1 MELGES
7 ELALGVPG
15 LMMTMNSRKM
25 LKQGLVCV
33 ALVAV
38 AMAAYRGRH
47 IIHRLLIEGRNY
59 ASSYSARPTTLPEA
73 TLHQSYEARLPGT
86 GGSGADRVVRSGV
99 LPPGIVLNPDGALS
113 GTPEV
118 PGDFYFNVAEKVPP
132 GGAVSIGKA
141 MMLPVNG
148 SGLAILAT
156 DSNLPWGRVGL
167 KYEIKLT
174 AGGAGPKYSW
184 SLSGQLPDGLSIFND
199 GTIGGTPK
207 PGAGGDYTFTAR
219 VSSDGQQASRQFS
232 LHISPTELD
241 EFGGVMAMPS
251 VQGATGYW
259 HTEKMGNR
267 WVLVTPAGH
276 AFWMIGVWGLDG
288 DQHTDPRGMSFD
300 QYQGRKYGNRLM
312 EAWTQSNRRL
322 RSWGFNTIGPW
333 TYRMALP
340 TNPKGADWGGEQK
353 IKFPFVCLGPNASI
367 SGRAQ
372 GAFKNLYAGM
382 DQKLFHMGMGTHAN
396 FPDVFDPAWVRNTKA
411 LWEADEDLKT
421 KEKSPYYVGAF
432 SDDTDYTMG
441 FGPGLDFDTQPPD
454 KYSPHL
460 GFVALATAPQQT
472 DNPYA
477 KSGVLYKDSK
487 VYTKYALRDFLE
499 KKYKTIA
506 ALNAAWGSDYTT
518 FDSDGGWP
526 NGSGL
531 LDENGRPSHTW
542 LGHSD
547 ADLGPKTKDNPNVV
561 KDLNEF
567 LYLIAKQFFSVQR
580 DGFRSVSPHGVFF
593 GITSVGGWWA
603 PARAPIYKAAGEY
616 LDVVSVTPATNQQ
629 QLDFIT
635 RNTGDVPLMIW
646 QGIIANQDSGLWRA
660 QHEEPANWR
669 LPTQEARGA
678 KYQHDMQFL
687 FDSVSS
693 KTGSHPFLGM
703 LWWTWQ
709 DSVAEQKNW
718 GLVSVMDNAY
728 DGVEATMNHGV
739 DAWGFPIGGEERNY
753 GNFIGPARA
762 TNYWVM
768 DQLATEG
775 SHQAG
780 KQGGT
785 AAGKR

>member
-1 MELGES
+1 MCAALILV
-7 ELALGVPG
+7 LAAGYRVRHHIRPYIEHVENL
-15 LMMTMNSRKM
+15 
-25 LKQGLVCV
+25 
-33 ALVAV
+33 
-38 AMAAYRGRH
+38 AA
-47 IIHRLLIEGRNY
+47 
-59 ASSYSARPTTLPEA
+59 SYSAKATTLPEA
-73 TLHQSYEARLPGT
+73 TLHQNYEAKLPGS
-86 GGSGADRVVRSGV
+86 GGSGDGWVVRSGV
-99 LPPGIVLNPDGALS
+99 LPQGIILNPDGTLR
-113 GTPEV
+113 GMPEV
-118 PGDFYFNVAEKVPP
+118 PGQFYFNVAEKAPS
-132 GGAVSIGKA
+132 GETESLGKA

-148 SGLAILAT
+148 SGLAILTT

-174 AGGAGPKYSW
+174 AGGGSKYSW
-184 SLSGQLPDGLSIFND
+184 SLDGNLPDGLSLLKD

-232 LHISPTELD
+232 LHISSTELD

-251 VQGATGYW
+251 AQGATGYW
-259 HTEKMGNR
+259 HTEKVGNR
-267 WVLVTPAGH
+267 WVLMTPDGH

-288 DQHTDPRGMSFD
+288 DVHPGPQGKSFND
-300 QYQGRKYGNRLM
+300 YWVAKYGTEKPM
-312 EAWTQSNRRL
+312 TAWAQSNRRL
-322 RSWGFNTIGPW
+322 QSWGFNALGPW

-340 TNPKGADWGGEQK
+340 TNPKGGGWGGEQK

-367 SGRAQ
+367 TGRED
-372 GAFKNLYAGM
+372 GVFKNLYAGM
-382 DQKLFHMGMGTHAN
+382 DQKLYQLGIGEHSN
-396 FPDVFDPAWVRNTKA
+396 FPDVFDPAWVSNTKA
-411 LWEADEDLKT
+411 GWEKDQDLKT
-421 KEKSPYYVGAF
+421 KEKSAYYVGAF

-441 FGPGLDFDTQPPD
+441 FGPGLDFETQPLD

-472 DNPYA
+472 ENPYA
-477 KSGVLYKDSK
+477 KNGVPYKDTK

-547 ADLGPKTKDNPNVV
+547 ADLGPKTKANPNVV

-567 LYLIAKQFFSVQR
+567 LYLMAKQFFSVQR
-580 DGFRSVSPHGVFF
+580 DGFRSVSPHGLFL
-593 GITSVGGWWA
+593 GPTNLGGWWA
-603 PARAPIYKAAGEY
+603 PARAPIYRAAREY
-616 LDVVSVTPATNQQ
+616 LDVISISTDLNQAT
-629 QLDFIT
+629 LDFVT

-660 QHEEPANWR
+660 QNEEPANWR

-709 DSVAEQKNW
+709 DSLAEQKNW

-728 DGVEATMNHGV
+728 DGVEATMNHGY

-753 GNFIGPARA
+753 GNFMGPARA
-762 TNYWVM
+762 TNYWIM
-768 DQLATEG
+768 DQLAAEG
-775 SHQAG
+775 SQQSA
-780 KQGGT
+780 KQGGM
-785 AAGKR
+785 AADKH